1 MGDYALLYILFAPFV
16 GAIALIFVSNRQ
28 AMLVRGIAAGS
39 ALVSLLAS
47 LYLFFAYDHV
57 KGGFQFVQRFEW
69 SRQLGISLHLG
80 VDGIGTPLVLASSIL
95 LFAGI
100 FVSWHI
106 KDRTKEF
113 YIWLLILAAATIGV
127 FMSLDLFFLFF
138 FYEMSVIPMYLL
150 LGMWGSHTKKYNEM
164 TDPDGLKQR
173 DSVGFIFNFGSNSK
187 EYAAM
192 KLVLFLS
199 AFAIVALMGILLIY
213 KYSGLNTF
221 DILVLR
227 EQAKLMNIPVLGTT
241 LDKIIWL
248 LIFFGFAS
256 IAPLWPLHSWSP
268 VGHAAAPA
276 ATSMLHAGVL
286 MKLGHFSIIRVAF
299 EILPETTR
307 ELMPIA
313 AVLCMFS
320 IVYGGFVA
328 FYAKDTKYVIGYSS
342 SSHMGYVFLG
352 MAALDY
358 ISLTGAVMYMF
369 AHAMATGMLFAMAG
383 WVYDQTH
390 SRDIPSLGG
399 LSNRMPFISGC
410 FVVACMASIGVP
422 VTRYL
427 AVPGAGALAGAVA
440 KISRPCILKSAQ
452 FGYDGKGQ
460 VRIAAGTDLAEAW
473 RHMGADLGILEA
485 EVDFAL
491 EASVIIAR
499 GVDGGMALYPPV
511 ENRHRHHILDETIA
525 PARLAESTVQQ
536 AEDTARRIAEAL
548 DLVGL
553 LAVEL
558 FVTKDGKVLVNELA
572 PRPHNSGHWTIDAC
586 VTSQFEQFVRAVC
599 GLPLGSTAHHSAAV
613 MKNLIGDEVGQ
624 WQEILRDP
632 DAKLHLYGKAEAR
645 PGRKM
650 GHVTRLK
657 PLK

>member
-1 MGDYALLYILFAPFV
+1 MSEYVLLYILFAPFV
-16 GAIALIFVSNRQ
+16 GVAALIFISNRQ
-28 AMLVRGIAAGS
+28 LMLVRGVASASAGTC
-39 ALVSLLAS
+39 LLAS
-47 LYLFFAYDHV
+47 LYLFFTYDTA
-57 KGGFQFVQRFEW
+57 KGGFQFVQKFEW
-69 SRQLGISLHLG
+69 SKELGISLHLG
-80 VDGIGTPLVLASSIL
+80 VDGVGTPLVLASAVL

-127 FMSLDLFFLFF
+127 FMSLDLFFLYF

-150 LGMWGSHTKKYNEM
+150 LGMWGSHTKKYIEM
-164 TDPDGLKQR
+164 ADPEGLKLR
-173 DSVGFIFNFGSNSK
+173 DSVGFIFNFAANSK

-199 AFAIVALMGILLIY
+199 AFAVVALMGILLIY

-227 EQAKLMNIPVLGTT
+227 EQAKLMNIPALGTT

-248 LIFFGFAS
+248 LIFVGFAS

-313 AVLCMFS
+313 AILCMFS
-320 IVYGGFVA
+320 IIYGGFVA

-352 MAALDY
+352 MAALNY
-358 ISLTGAVMYMF
+358 IGLSGAIIYMF

-390 SRDIPSLGG
+390 TRDIPSLGG
-399 LSNRMPFISGC
+399 LSNRMPFIAGC
-410 FVVACMASIGVP
+410 FVVACMASIGMPGTINFIAEIMIIVGSWEKYP
-422 VTRYL
+422 LQVIVAVIGIVITLAYL
-427 AVPGAGALAGAVA
+427 FRMMRGVFYGTMDQKYSHSHDAVA
-440 KISRPCILKSAQ
+440 VADRLPLLVMIAVSIG
-452 FGYDGKGQ
+452 FGLFPMHLYNV
-460 VRIAAGTDLAEAW
+460 VRSGVNPLVARITHVVPIAAADEHSRQPSAVSHQLADPRSSSHE
-473 RHMGADLGILEA
+473 LT
-485 EVDFAL
+485 
-491 EASVIIAR
+491 AS
-499 GVDGGMALYPPV
+499 
-511 ENRHRHHILDETIA
+511 
-525 PARLAESTVQQ
+525 Q
-536 AEDTARRIAEAL
+536 
-548 DLVGL
+548 
-553 LAVEL
+553 
-558 FVTKDGKVLVNELA
+558 
-572 PRPHNSGHWTIDAC
+572 
-586 VTSQFEQFVRAVC
+586 
-599 GLPLGSTAHHSAAV
+599 
-613 MKNLIGDEVGQ
+613 
-624 WQEILRDP
+624 
-632 DAKLHLYGKAEAR
+632 
-645 PGRKM
+645 
-650 GHVTRLK
+650 LK
-657 PLK
+657 PESFTGKP

>member
-1 MGDYALLYILFAPFV
+1 
-16 GAIALIFVSNRQ
+16 
-28 AMLVRGIAAGS
+28 
-39 ALVSLLAS
+39 
-47 LYLFFAYDHV
+47 
-57 KGGFQFVQRFEW
+57 
-69 SRQLGISLHLG
+69 
-80 VDGIGTPLVLASSIL
+80 
-95 LFAGI
+95 
-100 FVSWHI
+100 
-106 KDRTKEF
+106 
-113 YIWLLILAAATIGV
+113 
-127 FMSLDLFFLFF
+127 
-138 FYEMSVIPMYLL
+138 
-150 LGMWGSHTKKYNEM
+150 M
-164 TDPDGLKQR
+164 TDAEGLKLR

-199 AFAIVALMGILLIY
+199 AFAVVALMGILLIY
-213 KYSGLNTF
+213 KFAGLNTF

-241 LDKIIWL
+241 LDKIIWI

-328 FYAKDTKYVIGYSS
+328 FFAKDTKYVIGYSS

-410 FVVACMASIGVP
+410 FVIACMASIGVP
-422 VTRYL
+422 GTVNFIAEVMIIVGSWNKYPL
-427 AVPGAGALAGAVA
+427 QVIVAVA
-440 KISRPCILKSAQ
+440 GIVLTLAYLFKMMRGLFYGPMDQKYSHAHDAVAIADRLPLLIMIAVSVGFFFFPMHL
-452 FGYDGKGQ
+452 YNV
-460 VRIAAGTDLAEAW
+460 VR
-473 RHMGADLGILEA
+473 
-485 EVDFAL
+485 
-491 EASVIIAR
+491 S
-499 GVDGGMALYPPV
+499 GVDPLIAKIIRVVPV
-511 ENRHRHHILDETIA
+511 ASLERETIDVSSA
-525 PARLAESTVQQ
+525 TTSPSKTS
-536 AEDTARRIAEAL
+536 DAL
-548 DLVGL
+548 LVTNRPSPLPPLRGL
-553 LAVEL
+553 E
-558 FVTKDGKVLVNELA
+558 
-572 PRPHNSGHWTIDAC
+572 
-586 VTSQFEQFVRAVC
+586 
-599 GLPLGSTAHHSAAV
+599 
-613 MKNLIGDEVGQ
+613 
-624 WQEILRDP
+624 
-632 DAKLHLYGKAEAR
+632 
-645 PGRKM
+645 
-650 GHVTRLK
+650 
-657 PLK
+657 

>member
-1 MGDYALLYILFAPFV
+1 MGEYVLLYILFAPFA
-16 GAIALIFVSNRQ
+16 GALALIMVSNRQ
-28 AMLVRGIAAGS
+28 PMLVRGIATGA
-39 ALVSLLAS
+39 AAFSLLS
-47 LYLFFAYDHV
+47 SIYLFYAYDPV
-57 KGGFQFVQRFEW
+57 KGGFQFIQKFVW

-127 FMSLDLFFLFF
+127 FMSLDLFFLYF

-150 LGMWGSHTKKYNEM
+150 LGMWGSHTKKYLEM
-164 TDPDGLKQR
+164 TDPEGLKKR
-173 DSVGFIFNFGSNSK
+173 DSVGFIFNFASNSK

-192 KLVLFLS
+192 KLTLFLS
-199 AFAIVALMGILLIY
+199 AGAVFALMGILLIY
-213 KYSGLNTF
+213 KFSGLNTF

-227 EQAKLMNIPVLGTT
+227 EKIHFSGPLAT
-241 LDKIIWL
+241 IIWIL
-248 LIFFGFAS
+248 VFFGFAS

-320 IVYGGFVA
+320 IIYGGFVA
-328 FYAKDTKYVIGYSS
+328 FYARDTKYVIGYSS

-358 ISLTGAVMYMF
+358 ISLSGAVIYMF

-390 SRDIPSLGG
+390 TRDIPSLGG
-399 LSNRMPFISGC
+399 LSNKMPFISAC
-410 FVVACMASIGVP
+410 FVVACMASIGMPGTVNFIAEIMIIVGSWNKYP
-422 VTRYL
+422 FQVIVAVLGIVLTLAYL
-427 AVPGAGALAGAVA
+427 FKMMRGLFYGPMNQKYSHAHDAVSAVDRIPLLIMISVSVGFGIFPMHLYNVVRSGVDPLVA
-440 KISRPCILKSAQ
+440 KITHIVPVASQERETSNVKREA
-452 FGYDGKGQ
+452 
-460 VRIAAGTDLAEAW
+460 RIDSSG
-473 RHMGADLGILEA
+473 
-485 EVDFAL
+485 
-491 EASVIIAR
+491 ASVAAFPGDLLRLTPRASR
-499 GVDGGMALYPPV
+499 GS
-511 ENRHRHHILDETIA
+511 E
-525 PARLAESTVQQ
+525 
-536 AEDTARRIAEAL
+536 
-548 DLVGL
+548 
-553 LAVEL
+553 
-558 FVTKDGKVLVNELA
+558 
-572 PRPHNSGHWTIDAC
+572 
-586 VTSQFEQFVRAVC
+586 
-599 GLPLGSTAHHSAAV
+599 
-613 MKNLIGDEVGQ
+613 
-624 WQEILRDP
+624 
-632 DAKLHLYGKAEAR
+632 
-645 PGRKM
+645 
-650 GHVTRLK
+650 
-657 PLK
+657 

>member
-1 MGDYALLYILFAPFV
+1 MGEYALLYILFAPFA
-16 GAIALIFVSNRQ
+16 GALALIFVSNRQ
-28 AMLVRGIAAGS
+28 PLLVRGIAAS
-39 ALVSLLAS
+39 AAFVSLIAS
-47 LYLFFAYDHV
+47 IYIFYGYDTV
-57 KGGFQFVQRFEW
+57 QGGFQFVQKFAW
-69 SRQLGISLHLG
+69 SKELGIALYLG

-106 KDRTKEF
+106 KDRAKEF

-127 FMSLDLFFLFF
+127 FMSLDLFFLYF

-150 LGMWGSHTKKYNEM
+150 LGMWGSHTKKYLEM
-164 TDPDGLKQR
+164 TDPEGMKLR

-199 AFAIVALMGILLIY
+199 AFAVAALMGILLIY
-213 KYSGLNTF
+213 KFSGLNTF

-241 LDKIIWL
+241 LDKIIWVL
-248 LIFFGFAS
+248 VFFGFAS

-320 IVYGGFVA
+320 IIYGGFVA

-352 MAALDY
+352 MAALNY
-358 ISLTGAVMYMF
+358 ISLSGAIIYMF

-390 SRDIPSLGG
+390 TRDIPSLGG
-399 LSNRMPFISGC
+399 LSNKMPFISGC
-410 FVVACMASIGVP
+410 FIVGCMASIGMPGTVNFVAEIMIVVGSWNKYPLQVIVAMLGIVLTLAYLFKMMRGLFYGPMNQKYSHAHDAVGTVDRLPLLMMITISIGFGIFPMHLYEVVRSGVDPLIVRITQVVP
-422 VTRYL
+422 V
-427 AVPGAGALAGAVA
+427 
-440 KISRPCILKSAQ
+440 
-452 FGYDGKGQ
+452 
-460 VRIAAGTDLAEAW
+460 
-473 RHMGADLGILEA
+473 ADSGEGR
-485 EVDFAL
+485 
-491 EASVIIAR
+491 R
-499 GVDGGMALYPPV
+499 GVTAETAIPMVSNKPVPHASEVQGG
-511 ENRHRHHILDETIA
+511 
-525 PARLAESTVQQ
+525 
-536 AEDTARRIAEAL
+536 
-548 DLVGL
+548 
-553 LAVEL
+553 
-558 FVTKDGKVLVNELA
+558 
-572 PRPHNSGHWTIDAC
+572 
-586 VTSQFEQFVRAVC
+586 
-599 GLPLGSTAHHSAAV
+599 
-613 MKNLIGDEVGQ
+613 
-624 WQEILRDP
+624 QE
-632 DAKLHLYGKAEAR
+632 
-645 PGRKM
+645 
-650 GHVTRLK
+650 
-657 PLK
+657 